1 MEFLKGIISD
11 ELYTQLSEALKDKKE
26 VKLGNLAGGEYVGKG
41 KFDAQATEI
50 TGLKTQ
56 LKDANKQI
64 EDFKGMDIEGIKKA
78 ADDWKVKAEKA
89 ESDAQKQISELQF
102 NHSLEAELSKAGA
115 RNPKTIKAL
124 LDMDK
129 LKNADGN
136 IIGLKEQLDN
146 LKKDE
151 SYLFNESNSNNDD
164 DPNKTKVTVNS
175 GGSHGGANETEFDKM
190 SDDEYYAAMAKK
202 NKE

>member
-11 ELYTQLSEALKDKKE
+11 ELYTQLSEALKDKKD

-41 KFDAQATEI
+41 KFDAQTTENG
-50 TGLKTQ
+50 GLKTQ

-64 EDFKGMDIEGIKKA
+64 EDFKGMDVEGIKKA
-78 ADDWKVKAEKA
+78 ADDWKIKAEKA
-89 ESDAQKQISELQF
+89 ESDAQKQISEMQF
-102 NHSLEAELSKAGA
+102 SHALETELSKAGA

-129 LKNADGN
+129 LKNVDGN
-136 IIGLKEQLDN
+136 IIGLKDQMDN

-151 SYLFNESNSNNDD
+151 SYLFNESSNDD
-164 DPNKTKVTVNS
+164 DLNKTKVTVNS
-175 GGSHGGANETEFDKM
+175 GGSHGGAAETEFEKM
-190 SDDEYYAAMAKK
+190 SDAEYYTAMAKK
-202 NKE
+202 DKK